1 MEDNFLDCDE
11 RDLPCEIRERKASVD
26 SHCKKESKTKELFD
40 ECESIIGDRGQDY
53 GEAKESFS
61 RIAGFWSAYLK
72 IEVSTKDVALM
83 LTLFKIAR
91 EQGNKKR
98 DNIVDGI
105 NYLALSD
112 QL

>member
-1 MEDNFLDCDE
+1 MLIDGCDE
-11 RDLPCEIRERKASVD
+11 IDLPCDIIEQMNRT
-26 SHCKKESKTKELFD
+26 KKESETQKLFD

-72 IEVSTKDVALM
+72 IEVSAKDVALM
-83 LTLFKIAR
+83 LSLFKIAR
-91 EQGNKKR
+91 EQGNPKR

-105 NYLALSD
+105 NYLALSE